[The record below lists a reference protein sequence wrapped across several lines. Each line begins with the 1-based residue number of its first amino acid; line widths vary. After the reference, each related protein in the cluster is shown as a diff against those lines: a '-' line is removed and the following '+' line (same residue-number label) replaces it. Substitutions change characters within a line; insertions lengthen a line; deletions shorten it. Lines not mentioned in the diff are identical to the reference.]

1 MEWASPLSLALR
13 SLLGQER
20 VLAHHP
26 PRSSRPMFRSRIRIA
41 TCKPSLLVS
50 IAVVRKAGLWLAS
63 IIVSLMMFMGA
74 LGILYKINSD
84 PNVDFDIL
92 FCQSDIQ
99 TTTANQPSNQ
109 TTKNSQEH
117 WTISILVA
125 DSLAVRSTLRLGN
138 FSKKKKNQ
146 PTTTSK
152 LHTKKTSQNGYPQ
165 LPPEAAHPRHRIRA
179 HPRRSRCQRCSSFH
193 VQRAEDTSDH
203 HGFRFCKFDRY
214 SFSLTLA

>member
-74 LGILYKINSD
+74 LGILYKTNSD

-99 TTTANQPSNQ
+99 TTAVKQPNNS

-117 WTISILVA
+117 WTISILLA
-125 DSLAVRSTLRLGN
+125 DSLAVRSTLRLDN
-138 FSKKKKNQ
+138 FPKNRQ
-146 PTTTSK
+146 QQHPNSTP
-152 LHTKKTSQNGYPQ
+152 KKTSQNGYPQ
-165 LPPEAAHPRHRIRA
+165 LPPEAAHPRYRIRA